1 MMKVG
6 DTAYLVYED
15 HRKDPINVTIKSI
28 GRKYITV
35 DGVHSSESKYDIITK
50 KSVDDNTGWNCCA
63 TLYASCE
70 QYRQAQYKKLV
81 TNELRLRIIARLQY
95 GLVEDG
101 TIRDMANLLGIEIE

>member
-6 DTAYLVYED
+6 DTAYLVYD
-15 HRKDPINVTIKSI
+15 DTRKGPVNVTIKSI

-35 DGVHSSESKYDIITK
+35 DGVHRSESRYDIITK
-50 KSVDDNTGWNCCA
+50 KSVDDNTGWNCRA

-70 QYRQAQYKKLV
+70 QYRQVCYKKLV
-81 TNELRLRIIARLQY
+81 TNELRLRIIAKLQY
-95 GLVEDG
+95 SLVADD